1 MAQPPFRVVIIGGG
15 YAGMLATVRLAGK
28 IKREIQ
34 HGNVAITLVNAVDV
48 FVERLR
54 LHQFAANQAIPPR
67 PIGDILRGTG
77 VSFVRGAATQT
88 LHGRA
93 AVVQFVLAST
103 RFLASDAHA
112 EIAEVNGQPAAI
124 LRIDRQAVIII
135 AIEVDRDHVRE
146 IRVIG
151 NPDKLRAV

>member
-1 MAQPPFRVVIIGGG
+1 MQAVSTGELDGLIALLSDDVTMWTDGGG
-15 YAGMLATVRLAGK
+15 K
-28 IKREIQ
+28 
-34 HGNVAITLVNAVDV
+34 
-48 FVERLR
+48 
-54 LHQFAANQAIPPR
+54 
-67 PIGDILRGTG
+67 
-77 VSFVRGAATQT
+77 VRGAATQT
-88 LHGRA
+88 LQGRT
-93 AVVQFVLAST
+93 AVAQFVLAST

-124 LRIDRQAVIII
+124 LRVDRQAVIII